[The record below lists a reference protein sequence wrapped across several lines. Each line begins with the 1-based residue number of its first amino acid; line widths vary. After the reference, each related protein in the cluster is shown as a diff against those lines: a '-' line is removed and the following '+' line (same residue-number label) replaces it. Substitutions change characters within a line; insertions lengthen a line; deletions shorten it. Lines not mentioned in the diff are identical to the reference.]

1 MSHIDENEAL
11 NDDQL
16 SDEGLDEGEL
26 LKDSGEGKN
35 MAAKPGTS
43 GANISLST
51 ADFKILSLAIF
62 NVSKRLDKLEEKP
75 SATGKG
81 PGKRKSQ
88 EHQNTVPAKECSS
101 SSSEQNTSEND
112 DVQTLMA
119 KVASDDDDL
128 GNGDEDE
135 TLTELQKEYVCRLYR
150 EKHTKPTIAKLL
162 GKMFRNRLPDK
173 VLKEKLEQQARPENC
188 ETVKPTRVNP
198 GIWRKLREP
207 TQKRDLQLYKMQ
219 QALVNGIIPVAR
231 LTDLTLS
238 EKQRLDKEGMQLI
251 KKFGLDALSLLTHV
265 NYELNMQRKQLMKPD
280 IGKDYAALCS
290 PHVPFTDLLFGDDLQ
305 KQLKDIGDV
314 NKIGAK
320 VQNHRGSQRNPSGY
334 SSSNTNRHTFSQ
346 RNPKNSKGQTFRPWR
361 HKETPKMNPNKR
373 SSQ

>member
-1 MSHIDENEAL
+1 MKLAPVPYATPKWPI
-11 NDDQL
+11 
-16 SDEGLDEGEL
+16 
-26 LKDSGEGKN
+26 
-35 MAAKPGTS
+35 
-43 GANISLST
+43 ISL
-51 ADFKILSLAIF
+51 
-62 NVSKRLDKLEEKP
+62 
-75 SATGKG
+75 
-81 PGKRKSQ
+81 
-88 EHQNTVPAKECSS
+88 
-101 SSSEQNTSEND
+101 
-112 DVQTLMA
+112 
-119 KVASDDDDL
+119 
-128 GNGDEDE
+128 
-135 TLTELQKEYVCRLYR
+135 
-150 EKHTKPTIAKLL
+150 
-162 GKMFRNRLPDK
+162 
-173 VLKEKLEQQARPENC
+173 
-188 ETVKPTRVNP
+188 
-198 GIWRKLREP
+198 
-207 TQKRDLQLYKMQ
+207 
-219 QALVNGIIPVAR
+219 AR

-238 EKQRLDKEGMQLI
+238 EKHGLVKEGMQLI
-251 KKFGLDALSLLTHV
+251 KQFGLDALSLLTRV

>member
-26 LKDSGEGKN
+26 LKDSGEDKN
-35 MAAKPGTS
+35 MATKPGTS
-43 GANISLST
+43 GANISLSA

-88 EHQNTVPAKECSS
+88 EHQNTVPAKKPAKECSS
-101 SSSEQNTSEND
+101 SSSEQNTSDND

-150 EKHTKPTIAKLL
+150 EKHTKPTIC
-162 GKMFRNRLPDK
+162 
-173 VLKEKLEQQARPENC
+173 QAPWQN
-188 ETVKPTRVNP
+188 VSQSP
-198 GIWRKLREP
+198 
-207 TQKRDLQLYKMQ
+207 
-219 QALVNGIIPVAR
+219 AR
-231 LTDLTLS
+231 
-238 EKQRLDKEGMQLI
+238 Q
-251 KKFGLDALSLLTHV
+251 
-265 NYELNMQRKQLMKPD
+265 
-280 IGKDYAALCS
+280 S
-290 PHVPFTDLLFGDDLQ
+290 P
-305 KQLKDIGDV
+305 
-314 NKIGAK
+314 
-320 VQNHRGSQRNPSGY
+320 
-334 SSSNTNRHTFSQ
+334 
-346 RNPKNSKGQTFRPWR
+346 
-361 HKETPKMNPNKR
+361 
-373 SSQ
+373 